1 MTDNTRPQM
10 PAATVE
16 TLARSVFEQA
26 ALYGFTRIDQVRLA
40 SALLSLCNASG
51 SAAAAPDEP
60 PQAVPAGTA
69 RATAPCAARC
79 CARPTSPCPNRRHL
93 ADASGRAPPAP
104 RCRHRSSAFPR

>member
-51 SAAAAPDEP
+51 PAAAAPD
-60 PQAVPAGTA
+60 
-69 RATAPCAARC
+69 
-79 CARPTSPCPNRRHL
+79 
-93 ADASGRAPPAP
+93 
-104 RCRHRSSAFPR
+104 